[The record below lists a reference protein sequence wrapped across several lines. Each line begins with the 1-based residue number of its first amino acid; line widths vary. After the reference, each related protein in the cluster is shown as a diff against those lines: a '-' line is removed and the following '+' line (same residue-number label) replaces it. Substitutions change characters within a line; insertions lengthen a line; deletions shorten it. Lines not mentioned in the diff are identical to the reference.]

1 MAKKNII
8 TDFNSLKGKLTFSE
22 NCRVLEADAQRG
34 AASHHRP
41 GHSSC
46 HVEGGRKSVPQHGP
60 VDKSRVQVLTEE
72 PVDKT
77 RVTVLK
83 EEPVDKSRMTVLN
96 EESVDERVGRVLKVG
111 QKVVMM
117 DSDLRGKIV
126 SLGKTVSIELEDGFV
141 IQAAYGE
148 FAVTCD
154 TEVSALKQS
163 KVKGHHAGRFG
174 QNSGGGN
181 AGGHKAYGL
190 SGGSNTG
197 GQKAYGLS
205 GRSNAGGQR
214 ASGLSGGGDTGG
226 QRASGRG
233 ARGVIFVDLH
243 IEAIPG
249 GRNVP
254 NGQQLQ
260 FQLETFR
267 RVLNENLP
275 HRGLRIEFVHGHGD
289 GILKAAIRKELDEV
303 YALRCSYS
311 IGDPAVTVVSI
322 R

>member
-34 AASHHRP
+34 TASHHRP

-46 HVEGGRKSVPQHGP
+46 HVEGGKKSVPQHGP
-60 VDKSRVQVLTEE
+60 VDKSRVPVLTEE
-72 PVDKT
+72 PVDKS
-77 RVTVLK
+77 RV
-83 EEPVDKSRMTVLN
+83 TVLN

-181 AGGHKAYGL
+181 AGGQKVYGL

-214 ASGLSGGGDTGG
+214 AAGLSGGGDTGG

-233 ARGVIFVDLH
+233 ARRVIFVDLH

>member
-34 AASHHRP
+34 TASHHRP

-46 HVEGGRKSVPQHGP
+46 HVEGGKKSVPQHGP
-60 VDKSRVQVLTEE
+60 VDKSRV
-72 PVDKT
+72 
-77 RVTVLK
+77 TVLN
-83 EEPVDKSRMTVLN
+83 EESVDKSRMSVLN

-117 DSDLRGKIV
+117 NSDLRGKIV

-181 AGGHKAYGL
+181 AGGQKAYGL

-205 GRSNAGGQR
+205 GRSNAGGQG

>member
-34 AASHHRP
+34 TASHHRP

-46 HVEGGRKSVPQHGP
+46 HVEGGKKSVPQHGP
-60 VDKSRVQVLTEE
+60 VDKSRV
-72 PVDKT
+72 
-77 RVTVLK
+77 TVLK
-83 EEPVDKSRMTVLN
+83 EEPVDKSRVTVLN

-181 AGGHKAYGL
+181 AGGQKAYGL
-190 SGGSNTG
+190 SGRNNTG

>member
-8 TDFNSLKGKLTFSE
+8 TDFNSLKGKLSFSE
-22 NCRVLEADAQRG
+22 NCRV
-34 AASHHRP
+34 
-41 GHSSC
+41 
-46 HVEGGRKSVPQHGP
+46 VEGESIGGVVRKPTASKRP
-60 VDKSRVQVLTEE
+60 SR
-72 PVDKT
+72 
-77 RVTVLK
+77 RG
-83 EEPVDKSRMTVLN
+83 
-96 EESVDERVGRVLKVG
+96 ESVDERVDSVLKVG
-111 QKVVMM
+111 QKVVLM

-148 FAVTCD
+148 FAVTRD

-163 KVKGHHAGRFG
+163 RVKGHHAGRTGKTSSSG
-174 QNSGGGN
+174 QG
-181 AGGHKAYGL
+181 
-190 SGGSNTG
+190 NTG
-197 GQKAYGLS
+197 VQA
-205 GRSNAGGQR
+205 QR
-214 ASGLSGGGDTGG
+214 QGV
-226 QRASGRG
+226 
-233 ARGVIFVDLH
+233 RGVISVDLH

-254 NGQQLQ
+254 KGQQLQ

-267 RVLNENLP
+267 RVLNDNLP
-275 HRGLRIEFVHGHGD
+275 HRGLRIEFVHGLGD

-303 YALRCSYS
+303 FALRCSYS

>member
-34 AASHHRP
+34 TASHHRP

-46 HVEGGRKSVPQHGP
+46 HVEGGKKSVPQHGP
-60 VDKSRVQVLTEE
+60 VDKSRAPVLTEE
-72 PVDKT
+72 PVDKS
-77 RVTVLK
+77 RVTVPQH
-83 EEPVDKSRMTVLN
+83 EPVDKSRVTVLN

-181 AGGHKAYGL
+181 ASGQKAYGL
-190 SGGSNTG
+190 SGRSNTG

-205 GRSNAGGQR
+205 GRSN
-214 ASGLSGGGDTGG
+214 TGG

>member
-34 AASHHRP
+34 TASHHRP

-46 HVEGGRKSVPQHGP
+46 HVEGGKKSVPQHGP
-60 VDKSRVQVLTEE
+60 VDKSRV
-72 PVDKT
+72 
-77 RVTVLK
+77 TVLN
-83 EEPVDKSRMTVLN
+83 EESVDKSRMSVLN

-117 DSDLRGKIV
+117 NSDLRGKIV

-181 AGGHKAYGL
+181 AGGQKAYGL

>member
-34 AASHHRP
+34 TASHHRP

-46 HVEGGRKSVPQHGP
+46 HVEGGKKSVPQHGP
-60 VDKSRVQVLTEE
+60 VDKSRVPVLTEE

-77 RVTVLK
+77 RV
-83 EEPVDKSRMTVLN
+83 TVLN

-174 QNSGGGN
+174 QN
-181 AGGHKAYGL
+181 
-190 SGGSNTG
+190 
-197 GQKAYGLS
+197 
-205 GRSNAGGQR
+205 
-214 ASGLSGGGDTGG
+214 SGGGDTGG

>member
-34 AASHHRP
+34 TASHHRP

-46 HVEGGRKSVPQHGP
+46 HVEGGRKSVPQQGP
-60 VDKSRVQVLTEE
+60 VDKSRVTVLTEE
-72 PVDKT
+72 PVDKS
-77 RVTVLK
+77 RV
-83 EEPVDKSRMTVLN
+83 TVLN

-181 AGGHKAYGL
+181 AGG
-190 SGGSNTG
+190 
-197 GQKAYGLS
+197 QKAFGLS

-214 ASGLSGGGDTGG
+214 ASGLSGGDDTGG

-275 HRGLRIEFVHGHGD
+275 HRGLRIEFIHGHGD

>member
-34 AASHHRP
+34 TASHHRP

-60 VDKSRVQVLTEE
+60 VDKSRV
-72 PVDKT
+72 
-77 RVTVLK
+77 TVLK
-83 EEPVDKSRMTVLN
+83 